1 MFGRIV
7 RIAILLLGVCGVL
20 PAADLPGVWLD
31 VPFVKQEK
39 DGCGAASIAMVMQYW
54 QAQQGQAANH
64 TSDAI
69 QIQRALYSA
78 KAHGIYASDMERY
91 FREKGFRTFTIR
103 GEWEDLKQH
112 LDKGRP
118 LIVALK
124 PAAGGALHYVVV
136 TGLGARNGDGQRSGP
151 TQTAAAGPVQLRT
164 GMERGRKM
172 DAAGTASNPISLIP
186 TAILVISFRLCS
198 PAASVAKRRTA
209 PCVDHGRQA
218 FRRAALAGSRK
229 PRRVRAAPFG

>member
-1 MFGRIV
+1 MLRGILSLTFTRLGLV
-7 RIAILLLGVCGVL
+7 RTRALRTTLVVLGVCGIML
-20 PAADLPGVWLD
+20 AADLPGVWLD

-54 QAQQGQAANH
+54 QRQQGQPVSAD
-64 TSDAI
+64 SDATA
-69 QIQRALYSA
+69 IQRALFSA

-124 PAAGGALHYVVV
+124 PAGGGASLHYMVV
-136 TGLGARNGDGQRSGP
+136 TGVDQGQEIVMVNDPAERRLLKRDRSSFEQQWNATSKWTLLALPQAQAR
-151 TQTAAAGPVQLRT
+151 
-164 GMERGRKM
+164 
-172 DAAGTASNPISLIP
+172 
-186 TAILVISFRLCS
+186 
-198 PAASVAKRRTA
+198 
-209 PCVDHGRQA
+209 
-218 FRRAALAGSRK
+218 
-229 PRRVRAAPFG
+229 